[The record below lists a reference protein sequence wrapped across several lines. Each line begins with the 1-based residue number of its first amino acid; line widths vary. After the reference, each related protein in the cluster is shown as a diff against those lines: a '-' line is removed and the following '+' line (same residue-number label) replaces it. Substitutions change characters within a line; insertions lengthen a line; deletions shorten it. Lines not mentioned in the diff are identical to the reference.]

1 MGICPKASSLQVSR
15 EIGINSGAKGNMAPQ
30 TSRSNHME
38 GTDVSG
44 LRMKLREVWC
54 EGRGE

>member
-1 MGICPKASSLQVSR
+1 MGICPKASSLQMSR

-30 TSRSNHME
+30 TSRSNRME
-38 GTDVSG
+38 GRDVSC